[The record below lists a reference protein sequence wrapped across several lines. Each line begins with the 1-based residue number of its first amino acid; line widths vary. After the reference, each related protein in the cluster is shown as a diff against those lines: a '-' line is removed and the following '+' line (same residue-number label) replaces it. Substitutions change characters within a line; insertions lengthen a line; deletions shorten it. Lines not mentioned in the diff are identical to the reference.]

1 MPGLPEGMFIEGNLP
16 AGSAGGNCWP
26 NCSVR
31 SDSVMGHTAY
41 SQEGVFDS
49 CHFFLAQR
57 GERPLSEPGTVE
69 RPRLIHNH
77 LAIFQQAA
85 AGCDGYSPLLEGGVN
100 LGGHGQDDYH
110 GRSDSGE
117 CIVLK
122 DQHGADFANL
132 PSARRIQVGN
142 PDFSASHHFHHFSP
156 GLPDLDFPALRP
168 SAASSASLSNGRN
181 SSAIS
186 SASRRMSLFEYA
198 ARASSTSW
206 FMKRLFFISVRYH
219 ASASRATSERVRFSR
234 CASWE
239 SCWSIWS
246 VKRRLSVVMMCTFMK
261 HELYDRS

>member
-41 SQEGVFDS
+41 SQEG
-49 CHFFLAQR
+49 
-57 GERPLSEPGTVE
+57 
-69 RPRLIHNH
+69 
-77 LAIFQQAA
+77 
-85 AGCDGYSPLLEGGVN
+85 GVN
-100 LGGHGQDDYH
+100 LSGHGQDDYH

-142 PDFSASHHFHHFSP
+142 PDFPASHHFHHFSP

-239 SCWSIWS
+239 SCWSSWS

-261 HELYDRS
+261 